1 MSVPLSVSLS
11 LLFSIPVGPALLAT
25 SIHSLLQFLISPQHL
40 SVATVSPALLLIYIS
55 SSLQRQ
61 ADQIVT
67 LLLAALI
74 HLVIGSANL
83 GGKCIYFVYVVCM
96 YLCTKININKYLL
109 FCITLALLLDLLFYS
124 IYNGGKC
131 LEIFADLKLMYNNWL
146 LIDNY

>member
-1 MSVPLSVSLS
+1 MVTKNQVNTSSPVSMSVPLSVSLS
-11 LLFSIPVGPALLAT
+11 LLFSTPVGPALLAT

-74 HLVIGSANL
+74 QLVIGSANL
-83 GGKCIYFVYVVCM
+83 GGRNCISTVCVCM
-96 YLCTKININKYLL
+96 YLTICVQK
-109 FCITLALLLDLLFYS
+109 
-124 IYNGGKC
+124 
-131 LEIFADLKLMYNNWL
+131 
-146 LIDNY
+146 